1 MWWYRENEFVSE
13 VGRTEGEVEML
24 LLVSF
29 MKCVAILKLRHST
42 PLIVLQIELIDV
54 HDSILDTP
62 SESQVELHYPTGTYD
77 ISLALDDKGF
87 PAMSLLEIGR
97 PLCLGKEFL
106 EFFRNAGCL

>member
-54 HDSILDTP
+54 HDSILSIGTRWTP
-62 SESQVELHYPTGTYD
+62 HRRAKLSYITPPELTT
-77 ISLALDDKGF
+77 S
-87 PAMSLLEIGR
+87 R
-97 PLCLGKEFL
+97 
-106 EFFRNAGCL
+106 